1 MIQRKQTLFLF
12 VSALMGL
19 SLLFIPNQTLITPTG
34 PTDVVL
40 IPLQEPFI
48 STPLHLLTIGL
59 NFLTLLVAFV
69 AVFLYK
75 KRELQ
80 VKLCYTLMVF
90 WLVITVLMGA
100 AKFAELKEPVTAV
113 DKTYIAMMMG
123 ILGMI
128 ASYIAAR
135 FIKKD
140 IELLKSA
147 DRIR

>member
-12 VSALMGL
+12 VSALMCL
-19 SLLFIPNQTLITPTG
+19 SLLFVPSQTLITTMG
-34 PTDVVL
+34 PIDVLL

-48 STPLHLLTIGL
+48 STSLHLVTIGL
-59 NFLTLLVAFV
+59 NFLTLLLAVV
-69 AVFLYK
+69 TVFLYK

-80 VKLCYTLMVF
+80 VKFCYTLIVF
-90 WLVITVLMGA
+90 WLAITVLMGV
-100 AKFAELKEPVTAV
+100 AKFAELKEPVMAV
-113 DKTYIAMMMG
+113 DKTYTALMMG
-123 ILGMI
+123 VLGII

>member
-19 SLLFIPNQTLITPTG
+19 SLLFIPNQTLITATG
-34 PTDVVL
+34 PIDVLL

-48 STPLHLLTIGL
+48 STSLHLLTIGL
-59 NFLTLLVAFV
+59 NFLALLLAVV
-69 AVFLYK
+69 TVFLYK

-80 VKLCYTLMVF
+80 VKLCYTLIVF
-90 WLVITVLMGA
+90 WLVIAVLMGVA
-100 AKFAELKEPVTAV
+100 TFAELKDPVMAV
-113 DKTYIAMMMG
+113 DKTYIALTMD
-123 ILGMI
+123 ILGI
-128 ASYIAAR
+128 IVSYIAAR